1 MAYSPLFLSSFI
13 IFGLVIIFWS
23 SYVIVPQG
31 FEYMKE
37 RFGKYQKTLTPGI
50 HFLIPFVDQIAY
62 KIDIKEIVLDI
73 SPQSVITKDNA
84 SVTADGVV
92 FFKVHDSR
100 QAAYHVQKLN
110 TALQSL
116 TMSNIRTVMGSMDL
130 DEILSHREV
139 INGQLLKVV
148 NDATTVWGTE
158 VTRIQIKDIHPPQ
171 DIVASMAR
179 QMKAEREKRA
189 QILEAEGLR
198 QSAILKAE
206 GEKQSKILEAE
217 GEQQAAILE
226 ATARKNAS
234 FLDAEAR
241 ERLAKAEAYATDII
255 SKSVKEGDS
264 RALQYF
270 ISQKYVEAFHF
281 LAQSESD
288 KVIMMPYEATALI
301 SSLSGMLKIK
311 EDIEK

>member
-1 MAYSPLFLSSFI
+1 MFIALFLVLILLLPLCF
-13 IFGLVIIFWS
+13 
-23 SYVIVPQG
+23 VIVPQG

-37 RFGKYQKTLTPGI
+37 RFGKYQKTLEPGL
-50 HFLIPFVDQIAY
+50 HFLIPAVDRVGC
-62 KIDIKEIVLDI
+62 KIDLKEVVLEI

-84 SVTADGVV
+84 YITVDGVV
-92 FFKVHDSR
+92 FFKVLESKK
-100 QAAYHVQKLN
+100 AAYHVQNLKS
-110 TALQSL
+110 ALQSL

-148 NDATTVWGTE
+148 MDATASWGTD

-171 DIVASMAR
+171 DIVNSMAR

-198 QSAILKAE
+198 QSAILK
-206 GEKQSKILEAE
+206 AE

-241 ERLAKAEAYATDII
+241 ERLAKAEAFATDVMSESI
-255 SKSVKEGDS
+255 KNGDD

-270 ISQKYVEAFHF
+270 VSQKYVEAFKA
-281 LAQSESD
+281 LACSEKD
-288 KVIMMPYEATALI
+288 KIIMMPYEATALI
-301 SSLSGMLKIK
+301 SSLTSMLNLKNEDKI
-311 EDIEK
+311 